1 MSCLVVTTADG
12 EKIVGSD
19 DVGLKG
25 TVSRRT
31 LLKREGVTPR
41 AVFI

>member
-1 MSCLVVTTADG
+1 VSCLVVTTADG

-25 TVSRRT
+25 TVSRGRC
-31 LLKREGVTPR
+31 
-41 AVFI
+41 